1 MTFKLKYN
9 WQFRD
14 EHYTSAY
21 PAATDE
27 DNNIFKIRGKN
38 ERGKTTTLKILAFA
52 FGVIDDDAGN
62 ITQGILD
69 EISDL
74 EDGETTLTFDFIIM
88 SPDRG
93 LTLECSYYNKE
104 RFFKINGDDVGEVE
118 VRDKFVV
125 LFDVPEPLQ
134 EKLKNSIKNV
144 RSRFRRYNDLVNS
157 YNMQLGLL
165 HTQMT
170 EYNNAEKSKQKIL
183 ETISNLESDLSHYKD
198 LLNSYTNE
206 EPNIRKQFVVYQ
218 YYKLTNDFAEA
229 EGKCKEIESLIRK
242 YQNRERKISNNGR
255 NLLKVGN
262 ELRDMIYYSKELFI
276 SRIGIDS
283 REKFNRVLNNVV
295 ALSDI
300 GKLNED
306 ILSNIYTFY
315 LDQLEAA
322 KKSQS
327 SDVSDKSYKIKQEL
341 ELIRK
346 LLTVIKEYVNIDPE
360 IPGSGKKITELLT
373 PLQQRE
379 QELSN
384 LVSDDESM
392 GAIISKCNEII
403 IQIGNVTSELK
414 KFKERRSDHEEEES
428 EIDQESLKKQK
439 EECDKKMDIASINL
453 DKLQQEYDS
462 ISEAER
468 ASFRLDPNIVQT
480 YDTLISNKK
489 EFSDKIS
496 NTNINL
502 MVQRES
508 LKRYEDVS
516 KPNTEMSMDDIN
528 AESKKLEE
536 LRKKL
541 NSYTNKLQNI
551 DLKKMQLREYSG
563 GDGSELYSK
572 IGEYLASV
580 VEVIYHNK
588 RPYEITNIDFS
599 RGEYVLADGS
609 GAIKFT
615 RLGTGTR
622 ALNAL
627 LSKVRQNF
635 QGKTKI
641 ILIDEIGDMDF
652 DNQQILL
659 NELKKQVRSG
669 DALLAMLTE
678 RDDSSDVVSV
688 VPIPLDPVI

>member
-262 ELRDMIYYSKELFI
+262 ELTDMIYYSKELFI

>member
-88 SPDRG
+88 SPDRR